1 MRPCD
6 LDTTQ
11 LTVRLREKGNTVRD
25 QPVSPSLMEALVA
38 HTHYRAPDYDK
49 TAQLLRHRNGKPIP
63 ITYYNQLWN
72 RIGRILPWV
81 SALGVTSHWLRYTT
95 LTWVERNFGYAVAA
109 AYAGHVQANSRSGNT
124 LTYVSATIEEVATAL
139 VALTGE
145 PHPLAAT
152 GPH

>member
-1 MRPCD
+1 M
-6 LDTTQ
+6 
-11 LTVRLREKGNTVRD
+11 RD
-25 QPVSPSLMEALVA
+25 QPVSPSLMESLIA
-38 HTHYRAPDYDK
+38 HSHYRASDHDK
-49 TAQLLRHRNGKPIP
+49 TAQLLRHRNGRPIP

-109 AYAGHVQANSRSGNT
+109 AYAVHVATNGRSGT
-124 LTYVSATIEEVATAL
+124 TMTYVSATIEEVATAL

-145 PHPLAAT
+145 RHPLAAT
-152 GPH
+152 GT